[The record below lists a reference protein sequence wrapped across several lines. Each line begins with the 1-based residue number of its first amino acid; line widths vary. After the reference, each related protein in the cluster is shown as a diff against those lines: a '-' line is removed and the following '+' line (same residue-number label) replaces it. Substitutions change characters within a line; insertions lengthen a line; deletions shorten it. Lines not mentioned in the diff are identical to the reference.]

1 MENFETLR
9 IQGQLDEN
17 TAKTTFCNRYLTN
30 NLFVCQL
37 HLSCHGNNS

>member
-9 IQGQLDEN
+9 IQGLLNEN
-17 TAKTTFCNRYLTN
+17 TTKTTFLNRYLTS

-37 HLSCHGNNS
+37 HLLCHGNNS